1 MDNTNTKEVPEIT
14 NHNYCITDSKVF
26 GTVKLCKCKPD
37 SSVSSDSSD
46 SSESNICLANFC
58 ISCGEN
64 LGEHN
69 PRQYCYKIYCPY
81 EN

>member
-1 MDNTNTKEVPEIT
+1 MTIDNIL
-14 NHNYCITDSKVF
+14 I
-26 GTVKLCKCKPD
+26 
-37 SSVSSDSSD
+37 SDSDYHRILTAIGYPALDEDTVTAVSD